1 MKLALG
7 ASVVSFSKDPGWVRW
22 ILPQQPFLKLN
33 TDGSRNHT
41 ISGAAAV
48 GLIRNH
54 CGIWIHGF
62 AINVGV
68 TSSFLAELWGCREGL
83 KLAHSLGAQN
93 LILEMDSLVA
103 VQFIQSRKIVARPTS
118 VLLVD
123 IFLLLDVFTP
133 CNVLHT
139 LREGNSAVDFMASI
153 EHDLPI
159 GTVFYPSPPLGI
171 DLILQDDCIYG
182 DYVP

>member
-41 ISGAAAV
+41 TGGAATG

-62 AINVGV
+62 AVNVGV

-93 LILEMDSLVA
+93 IILEMDSLVA
-103 VQFIQSRKIVARPTS
+103 V
-118 VLLVD
+118 
-123 IFLLLDVFTP
+123 
-133 CNVLHT
+133 
-139 LREGNSAVDFMASI
+139 
-153 EHDLPI
+153 
-159 GTVFYPSPPLGI
+159 
-171 DLILQDDCIYG
+171 
-182 DYVP
+182 